1 MQKTKGK
8 TMDGKTSDGKAGA
21 ASERLEDVYTDAETV
36 FGFDKELRPQ
46 DRAHAYL
53 AERRVQRGFCDTAM
67 LCACRDM
74 VARAYGLGV
83 EDGRADATGVE
94 AMRGAMEQMG
104 RALIAAAGGER

>member
-1 MQKTKGK
+1 MEK
-8 TMDGKTSDGKAGA
+8 TMDDKTGGA
-21 ASERLEDVYTDAETV
+21 DERLEDVYTDAETV

-74 VARAYGLGV
+74 VARAYELGV
-83 EDGRADATGVE
+83 EDGCAATGVE
-94 AMRGAMEQMG
+94 AMREAMGQMG

>member
-1 MQKTKGK
+1 MDEKT
-8 TMDGKTSDGKAGA
+8 TDDKAGA
-21 ASERLEDVYTDAETV
+21 ADEHLEDVYSDAETV
-36 FGFDKELRPQ
+36 FGFDKELQPQ

-74 VARAYGLGV
+74 VA
-83 EDGRADATGVE
+83 TGVE

>member
-1 MQKTKGK
+1 MEK
-8 TMDGKTSDGKAGA
+8 TMNEKAGGVD
-21 ASERLEDVYTDAETV
+21 EHLEDVFTDAETV

-74 VARAYGLGV
+74 VARAYELGV
-83 EDGRADATGVE
+83 EDGCAAATGVE

>member
-1 MQKTKGK
+1 
-8 TMDGKTSDGKAGA
+8 MDGKTADGKTGA
-21 ASERLEDVYTDAETV
+21 ADERLEDVYTDAETV
-36 FGFDKELRPQ
+36 FGFDRELRPQ

-74 VARAYGLGV
+74 VARAYELGV
-83 EDGRADATGVE
+83 EGGCAAATGVE
-94 AMRGAMEQMG
+94 AMREAMGQMG

>member
-1 MQKTKGK
+1 MDEKT
-8 TMDGKTSDGKAGA
+8 DEID
-21 ASERLEDVYTDAETV
+21 ERLEDVYTDAETV

-74 VARAYGLGV
+74 VARAYELGV
-83 EDGRADATGVE
+83 EDGCAAAGVE
-94 AMRGAMEQMG
+94 AMREAMGQMG

>member
-1 MQKTKGK
+1 MEK
-8 TMDGKTSDGKAGA
+8 TMDEKTGGA
-21 ASERLEDVYTDAETV
+21 DERLEDVYTDAETV

-74 VARAYGLGV
+74 VARAYELGV
-83 EDGRADATGVE
+83 EDGCAAATGVVE
-94 AMRGAMEQMG
+94 AMREAMREAMGQIG
-104 RALIAAAGGER
+104 RAFIAAAGGER

>member
-1 MQKTKGK
+1 MEK
-8 TMDGKTSDGKAGA
+8 TMDEKTGGA
-21 ASERLEDVYTDAETV
+21 DERLEEVYSDAETV

-74 VARAYGLGV
+74 VASAYELGV
-83 EDGRADATGVE
+83 EDGRAASTGVE
-94 AMRGAMEQMG
+94 AVREAMGQMG

>member
-1 MQKTKGK
+1 MY
-8 TMDGKTSDGKAGA
+8 S
-21 ASERLEDVYTDAETV
+21 DAETV
-36 FGFDKELRPQ
+36 FGFDRELRPQ

-83 EDGRADATGVE
+83 E

-104 RALIAAAGGER
+104 RALIAAAGGEC